1 MGVIV
6 CVYAAH
12 MTIYQLPYI
21 MCMHNIIGFN
31 IQIIIIEP
39 AADLTG
45 ILAIAS

>member
-1 MGVIV
+1 MV

-12 MTIYQLPYI
+12 MTKYQLPYI
-21 MCMHNIIGFN
+21 MCMHNIGFD

-39 AADLTG
+39 AADLAG